1 MRPTEPVPLLLLME
15 ASPSADLHTCK
26 SCHNQFTGIYCNL
39 CGEKIIQP
47 SDRSFKKFLSNILI
61 AITFAD
67 SKFVKT
73 LWLVL
78 KNPGFVSYEFANG
91 RTIKYLKPISLFFVL
106 NLVYFLFPVIQLF
119 NASLNTQMLSPF
131 SDFIRPIVA
140 RKMVV
145 EHLDLASFALLY
157 GAKSTSL
164 AKLMVML
171 FVVLASLP
179 LNFLYRKKNRY
190 FTDHVGYAVE
200 LACFNLFINT
210 MVLAVIASI
219 AGFGHYLNEMM
230 LTAIFVTTNLYFL
243 IRSGSTFY
251 HETGWRLLLK
261 SVLMIGF
268 LKLALEVYRLILFF
282 VTMWS
287 L

>member
-1 MRPTEPVPLLLLME
+1 ME
-15 ASPSADLHTCK
+15 SSPSLDQHSCK
-26 SCHNQFTGIYCNL
+26 SCGNQFTGVYCNQ
-39 CGEKIIQP
+39 CGEKILQP
-47 SDRSFKKFLSNILI
+47 ADRSFKKFLSNILI
-61 AITFAD
+61 AVTFAD
-67 SKFVKT
+67 SKFAKT

-78 KNPGFVSYEFANG
+78 KDPGFVSLEFANG
-91 RTIKYLKPISLFFVL
+91 RTVKYLKPISLFFVL
-106 NLVYFLFPVIQLF
+106 NLIYFLFPVIQLF

-131 SDFIRPIVA
+131 SDLIRPIVA
-140 RKMVV
+140 KKMVM
-145 EHLDLASFALLY
+145 EHLDMASFALVY
-157 GAKSTSL
+157 GTKSTSL

-179 LNFLYRKKNRY
+179 LNLLYRKRNRY

-210 MVLAVIASI
+210 MVLAVFASLTGI
-219 AGFGHYLNEMM
+219 GQYLNETV
-230 LTAIFVTTNLYFL
+230 LTAIFITTNLYFL

-251 HETGWRLLLK
+251 HESGWKLLFK
-261 SVLMIGF
+261 SVLMIGL
-268 LKLALEVYRLILFF
+268 LKASLEVYRLILFF

>member
-1 MRPTEPVPLLLLME
+1 MEPSPVD
-15 ASPSADLHTCK
+15 ASAESHLCK
-26 SCHNQFTGIYCNL
+26 SCGNQFTGYYCNQ
-39 CGEKIIQP
+39 CGEKVLQP

-61 AITFAD
+61 AVTFAD

-73 LWLVL
+73 LWLIL
-78 KNPGFVSYEFANG
+78 KNPGFVSFEFANG
-91 RTIKYLKPISLFFVL
+91 RTVKYLKPISLFFVL

-140 RKMVV
+140 KKMVV
-145 EHLDLASFALLY
+145 EHLDLASFSILY
-157 GAKSTSL
+157 GTKSTSL

-179 LNFLYRKKNRY
+179 LNFLYRKRNRY

-210 MVLAVIASI
+210 MVLAVFASL
-219 AGFGHYLNEMM
+219 AGVGQYLNETV
-230 LTAIFVTTNLYFL
+230 LTAIFITTNLYFL
-243 IRSGSTFY
+243 IRSGRIFY
-251 HETGWRLLLK
+251 HESGWRLLLK
-261 SVLMIGF
+261 SVLMIGL
-268 LKLALEVYRLILFF
+268 LKLALEIYRLILFF
-282 VTMWS
+282 VTIWS